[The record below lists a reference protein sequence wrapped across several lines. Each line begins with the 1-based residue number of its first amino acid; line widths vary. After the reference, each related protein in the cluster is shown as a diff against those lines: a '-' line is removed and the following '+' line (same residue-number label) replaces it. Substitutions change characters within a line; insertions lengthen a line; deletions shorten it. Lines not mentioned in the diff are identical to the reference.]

1 MTTALDRIIKSQA
14 LISKKLTVPCVEAE
28 ELPAALPQSLTEEL
42 NDLSE
47 HRDTP
52 SPSVTYS
59 GLVYVARYIA
69 KLICDFECDAC
80 SILLKTHERSD
91 PLYTLLESH
100 DFSRLHYLKEG
111 FVALLRQN
119 CVLFRESCRAPTTYK
134 CAGRATNPHSATS

>member
-1 MTTALDRIIKSQA
+1 MTALDRIIKSQA
-14 LISKKLTVPCVEAE
+14 SISKKLTVPCVEAE
-28 ELPAALPQSLTEEL
+28 ELPAALPQSLTEEFR
-42 NDLSE
+42 N
-47 HRDTP
+47 RDTP

-80 SILLKTHERSD
+80 SILLKTHERSY

-100 DFSRLHYLKEG
+100 DFSRLHHLKEG

-119 CVLFRESCRAPTTYK
+119 CVLFRESCRAPFTYK
-134 CAGRATNPHSATS
+134 CAGRAMNPHSATS